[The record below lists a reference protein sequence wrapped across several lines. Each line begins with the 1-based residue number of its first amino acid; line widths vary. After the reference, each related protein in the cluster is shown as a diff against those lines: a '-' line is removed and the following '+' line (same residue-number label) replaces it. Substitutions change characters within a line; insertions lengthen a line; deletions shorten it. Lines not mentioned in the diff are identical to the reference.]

1 MSPRARFPL
10 LILGLT
16 LGLACV
22 SPAAMQEK
30 ARTFEAGLLGPLR
43 DGQTT
48 RQELLLRLGT
58 PSSAFEGGRILTYDF
73 VVDPAGEWHRAGAD
87 ATSEWAFSHPRT
99 ASLVLVFAPD
109 DRLLRHSL
117 VKDLRPDP
125 PVQDAA
131 APPSP

>member
-1 MSPRARFPL
+1 MFPRAHSPL
-10 LILGLT
+10 LFLALV

-48 RQELLLRLGT
+48 RQDLLLRLGT

-73 VVDPAGEWHRAGAD
+73 VVDPAGEWHWAGAG
-87 ATSEWAFSHPRT
+87 ATSEWAYSHPRT
-99 ASLVLVFAPD
+99 VSLVLVFAPD

-125 PVQDAA
+125 PIQDT
-131 APPSP
+131 APLPSP